1 VFIISSGS
9 QDDKWLIKQDTV
21 IAHGNV
27 VEEEFHVTNS
37 LDSAVE
43 AGAHIALDNL
53 HRLCIF
59 PEGTRVKVKVIE
71 KVQLH

>member
-43 AGAHIALDNL
+43 DGAHIALDNL
-53 HRLCIF
+53 HR
-59 PEGTRVKVKVIE
+59 P
-71 KVQLH
+71 